1 MRDPV
6 LAGAR
11 VVLLDGAQRQLALT
25 LDQYN
30 LPFNYLWGPQGKPI
44 SDPAYQGG
52 TKQFAGVGLRPF
64 SPCQLRAA
72 HSGSDVALSWIRR
85 DRSPGS
91 DGWEQTEIPMS
102 ETIESYDVEILD
114 ASGAVMRTLS
124 ALSSPSLSYASSDIA
139 TDFPGGLP
147 LPFRFNVY
155 QISSTV
161 GRGPKA
167 TAAITL

>member
-6 LAGAR
+6 PTGAR
-11 VVLLDGAQRQLALT
+11 VVLLDGAQKQLSLT

-30 LPFNYLWGPQGKPI
+30 LPFNYLWGPQGKSI

-52 TKQFAGVGLRPF
+52 TKQFIGVGLRPF
-64 SPCQLRAA
+64 SPCQLRAMRT
-72 HSGSDVALSWIRR
+72 GDDVTLSWIRR

-102 ETIESYDVEILD
+102 ETTESYDVEILD
-114 ASGAVMRTLS
+114 GSGAVVRTIA
-124 ALSSPSLSYASSDIA
+124 ALATPSLIYAAANIA
-139 TDFPGGLP
+139 ADFPGGLP
-147 LPFRFNVY
+147 SPFRFNVY
-155 QISSTV
+155 QLSSTV

-167 TAAITL
+167 AAAITL